1 MKPKRKKVL
10 CVDAD
15 ATFIENQKK
24 ALGEQD
30 AENCF
35 FGFTDFWEALHFIEK
50 QIIANNKKLHY
61 ILLDEKIPGRQ
72 LAAALE
78 KLAGLKNFLKKP
90 EIIVCTSNNSNDL
103 RNRVMQYPFV
113 SALLEKPIPENYIGF
128 LITGQAS

>member
-1 MKPKRKKVL
+1 MKAKRKKVL

-15 ATFIENQKK
+15 VAFLENQKK

-30 AENCF
+30 LEDCF

-50 QIIANNKKLHY
+50 QIIARNKKLHY
-61 ILLDEKIPGRQ
+61 ILLDEKIPGKQ
-72 LAAALE
+72 LAATLE

-103 RNRVMQYPFV
+103 RNQVMQYHFV